1 MGARPGLCSA
11 NGSTSLTPSSHSD
24 FTQGVTPLHQ
34 DADRYLRDMGFED
47 VMERAVSSDAQ
58 TPPLA
63 TNPLSYL
70 AM

>member
-1 MGARPGLCSA
+1 MLSEWEHPSDALF
-11 NGSTSLTPSSHSD
+11 TPR

-34 DADRYLRDMGFED
+34 DADRYLQEMGFED